1 MSPIPIEDYF
11 HLSYKEGIVPKHL
24 IRKAFTVGERSFF
37 IKKGGIFDQQWMCGG
52 YRTALLNNG
61 LLIFI
66 GDAVNVDSSH
76 IKNILKDYPDYLYVG
91 EGIYHGV

>member
-11 HLSYKEGIVPKHL
+11 HLSYKEGVVPKHL
-24 IRKAFTVGERSFF
+24 IRRAFTVSERAFF
-37 IKKGGIFDQQWMCGG
+37 IKKGGIFDQQWMCGN
-52 YRTALLNNG
+52 YHIALLNSG

-66 GDAVNVDSSH
+66 GDAVNVDSLC
-76 IKNILKDYPDYLYVG
+76 IKNTLKDNPNYLYVG